1 MTIPIFDAH
10 CDTITKVLEEGGGL
24 RKNGFHLDLK
34 RLSAY
39 APAAQ
44 FFAVWGGRYEEKAA
58 LLKAELE
65 KNADLAVFCRTA
77 EEAKSAA
84 REGKIAAFLSV
95 EGAEQLGCS
104 AQRLFQAHT
113 EDGVVMVNLCWN
125 HDNALCGS
133 AMDSGGGLTEDGRAF
148 VRAAQAM
155 GVAVDLSHA
164 SERTFWDVAEIAQ
177 KPILA
182 SHSNAAALYA
192 RFPRN
197 LTDAQFRALVQM
209 GGGAGLNLCPAF
221 LSEKADVDACVAH
234 VEHFLDLGGAG
245 SVFIGADLDGISE
258 TPAGIGGVQDLGKIY
273 EALLRRNHPEQLVRD
288 IFYNNF
294 MTILERAL

>member
-1 MTIPIFDAH
+1 MSVPIFDAH
-10 CDTITKVLEEGGGL
+10 CDTITKLLEEGGSL
-24 RKNGFHLDLK
+24 RENGFHLDLA

-65 KNADLAVFCRTA
+65 KNTDLAVFCRTSA
-77 EEAKSAA
+77 AAKAAA

-104 AQRLFQAHT
+104 AERLARAHA

-133 AMDSGGGLTEDGRAF
+133 AMDSGAGLTEDGRAF

-164 SERTFWDVAEIAQ
+164 SEKTFWDVAEIAR
-177 KPILA
+177 KPVLA

-197 LTDAQFRALVQM
+197 LTDDQFRALVRL

-221 LSEKADVDACVAH
+221 LAEQADVDACVAH
-234 VEHFLDLGGAG
+234 VEHFLALGGAH
-245 SVFIGADLDGISE
+245 SVFVGADLDGISE
-258 TPAGIGGVQDLGKIY
+258 TPAGINGVQDMGKIY

-288 IFYNNF
+288 IFYNNLVD
-294 MTILERAL
+294 ILERAL